1 MKKARA
7 RFYRLKRIS
16 LALLALLAIVAVGGW
31 RYMNVEDRKFD
42 AFRDNGAGINSFL
55 SGFAR
60 AMEESVKTRSVEGL
74 MEFYAEDY
82 ASSAGGRG
90 VLGESI
96 ELNGVRHTRFEMVGT
111 SDRSKSD
118 FDRDDLKAE
127 WEAYIEPVLL
137 VEGASIDGAKVPF
150 DDPMRGLGVVCKI
163 NITEE
168 IVDGETA
175 TVNVKYILSGRDQ
188 EGGTVQDRF
197 FFRWWLRSTG
207 EGRSD
212 WEIVRDELV
221 SDREVSNLRVESAKP
236 GFEVLDLVA
245 SGLVDEGG
253 AAYRHRRDPM
263 LEAERDDIDL
273 KFAVIQHAG
282 GGVTSCDYDDNGW
295 VDLFF
300 SDGVE
305 SRLFRNEGLRSG
317 KPVFRDVTG
326 EVGLAGIGRVHSA
339 IFADFDNDGDKDIF
353 VSRYDSPSLVFI
365 GESREVGVGGGG
377 STAGYVFQ
385 DKTQDMGLSLT
396 EPAVSA
402 CCLDYDRDGL
412 VDIYVGVNGDAK
424 NEVPRVPFFARN
436 GKPNRL
442 LRNVGGVK
450 FEDVTETSGVGDAGW
465 TLAVACGD
473 LDGDGWV
480 DLGVANDFGR
490 KSIYR
495 NNGDGTFRECA
506 KEIGTL
512 DFSGGMGI
520 AFADV
525 DGDERT
531 DIYTSNIYSNQRWLG
546 EDKALLQYS
555 RNLVRSKW
563 ILSDFGEYWDLYRI
577 TDGDWKSLGKM
588 AGEGNSLFLNR
599 SDGQDWKF
607 DEARESCTNRA
618 GWGWGVCLADLD
630 NDTDL
635 DIYAANGW
643 ITGQKADDL

>member
-1 MKKARA
+1 MKNKLA
-7 RFYRLKRIS
+7 RFFRLKRIS
-16 LALLALLAIVAVGGW
+16 LALLALLAIIAVGGTM
-31 RYMNVEDRKFD
+31 YMKVEDRKFD
-42 AFRDNGAGINSFL
+42 AFRDNGAGINSYL
-55 SGFAR
+55 SGFSR
-60 AMEESVKTRSVEGL
+60 AMEEAVKTKSVEGL
-74 MEFYAEDY
+74 MAFYADDY

-90 VLGESI
+90 RFEKSTES
-96 ELNGVRHTRFEMVGT
+96 NGVRHTWLEMGGT
-111 SDRSKSD
+111 SDPSKSD

-127 WEAYIEPVLL
+127 WEAYIKPISTVD
-137 VEGASIDGAKVPF
+137 GASVDGAKVPS
-150 DDPMRGLGVVCKI
+150 DDPTRGLGVECKI

-168 IVDGETA
+168 IIDGESA
-175 TVNVKYILSGRDQ
+175 TVNVKYILSGRDR
-188 EGGTVQDRF
+188 EGRTFQDRF

-221 SDREVSNLRVESAKP
+221 SDPEVSNLRVESEKP

-245 SGLVDEGG
+245 AGLIEDGG
-253 AAYRHRRDPM
+253 GAYRHRRDPM
-263 LEAERDDIDL
+263 LDVERDDIDL

-282 GGVTSCDYDDNGW
+282 GGVTTCDYDGDGW

-305 SRLFRNEGLRSG
+305 SRLFRHEGLRSG
-317 KPVFRDVTG
+317 VPAFRDVTG

-353 VSRYDSPSLVFI
+353 VARYDSPSLVFF
-365 GESREVGVGGGG
+365 GESLGTPAASGDPA
-377 STAGYVFQ
+377 AGYVFE
-385 DKTQDMGLSLT
+385 DKTEDLGLSLT
-396 EPAVSA
+396 EPCVSA
-402 CCLDYDRDGL
+402 CCIDYDRDGF

-442 LRNVGGVK
+442 LRNVGGKK
-450 FEDVTETSGVGDAGW
+450 FEDVTEASGTGDAGW
-465 TLAVACGD
+465 SLAVACGD

-490 KSIYR
+490 KTIFR

-525 DGDERT
+525 DGDGRT

-563 ILSDFGEYWDLYRI
+563 FISDFGEYWDLYWI

-599 SDGQDWKF
+599 SEDEEWKF

-618 GWGWGVCLADLD
+618 GWGWGGCLADLD

>member
-1 MKKARA
+1 MKKVRA

-16 LALLALLAIVAVGGW
+16 LALVVILAIVGIGGW
-31 RYMNVEDRKFD
+31 KYMTVEDRKFE
-42 AFRDNGAGINSFL
+42 AFRDNGAGINSYL
-55 SGFAR
+55 SSFGR
-60 AMEESVKTRSVEGL
+60 AMEDAVETGSVEGL

-82 ASSAGGRG
+82 ASSAEGRW
-90 VLGESI
+90 VLGDSNEA
-96 ELNGVRHTRFEMVGT
+96 NGVRYSLLEVTGDPD
-111 SDRSKSD
+111 SSGSD
-118 FDRDDLKAE
+118 FKLKDLKSE
-127 WEAYIEPVLL
+127 WEAYVKPIAMVD
-137 VEGASIDGAKVPF
+137 GASIDGAKVPS
-150 DDPMRGLGVVCKI
+150 DDPSRGLGVVCKI
-163 NITEE
+163 NLTEE
-168 IVDGETA
+168 IIDGETA
-175 TVNVKYILSGRDQ
+175 RVNVKYMLHGRDR
-188 EGGTVQDRF
+188 EGRVFHDRF

-221 SDREVSNLRVESAKP
+221 SDPEVANMRVGSKES
-236 GFEVLDLVA
+236 GFEVLDLVT
-245 SGLVDEGG
+245 SGLVVEDGD
-253 AAYRHRRDPM
+253 AYRHQRDPQ
-263 LEAERDDIDL
+263 LDAERDDIDL

-282 GGVTSCDYDDNGW
+282 GGVTSCDYDGDGW

-300 SDGVE
+300 GDGVE
-305 SRLFRNEGLRSG
+305 SRLYRHEGLRSG
-317 KPVFRDVTG
+317 SPVFRDVTK

-339 IFADFDNDGDKDIF
+339 IFADFDNDGDKDVF
-353 VSRYDSPSLVFI
+353 LARYDSSSLIFY
-365 GESREVGVGGGG
+365 GESQNVPEGGVGVP
-377 STAGYVFQ
+377 AGYLFQ
-385 DKTQDMGLSLT
+385 DKSEDLGLSLT
-396 EPAVSA
+396 EPCVSA
-402 CCLDYDRDGL
+402 CCLDFDRDGF

-442 LRNVGGVK
+442 LRNVGGER
-450 FEDVTETSGVGDAGW
+450 FEDVTESSGVGDSGW

-473 LDGDGWV
+473 LNGDGWT

-490 KSIYR
+490 KNIYR
-495 NNGDGTFRECA
+495 NNGDGTFQECA
-506 KEIGTL
+506 KEAGTL

-555 RNLVRSKW
+555 RNLARSKW
-563 ILSDFGEYWDLYRI
+563 IISDFSEYWDLYRI
-577 TDGDWKSLGKM
+577 TEGDWKSLGKM

-599 SDGQDWKF
+599 GDGENLKF

-643 ITGQKADDL
+643 ITGKKVDDL